1 MLHIELKTNQHILTS
16 ERISH
21 FIWNL

>member
-16 ERISH
+16 ERLSH